1 MKPALS
7 LFTKILLTFTCLAQE
22 APQTQERSKFSIS
35 AGAGFGFRT
44 AKVSSSLE
52 GQVYIDEK
60 SMLSGISFFIAPRY
74 QLNNSYSIGVT
85 YRQFSASKS
94 SNYPQNFKTIK
105 LDANQKRNIY
115 YIGPSLHYHD
125 IQDYA
130 ELNMFMSMG
139 YIGYFGEIEIEINNE
154 VYRTTKLTGANLG
167 LEIGIEYLWR
177 IAPDFYAGA
186 SLGYTLGT
194 LSEIK
199 QKTESETQTIKL
211 GGDEREGLQFL
222 NLSPLIRLY
231 L

>member
-1 MKPALS
+1 M
-7 LFTKILLTFTCLAQE
+7 AQE

-52 GQVYIDEK
+52 GQVYKDEK

-85 YRQFSASKS
+85 YRQFSTSKS
-94 SNYPQNFKTIK
+94 SNYIPFK

-139 YIGYFGEIEIEINNE
+139 YIGYFGEIEIDNE
-154 VYRTTKLTGANLG
+154 VYRTTKRTGANLG

-177 IAPDFYAGA
+177 IAPNFYAGA

>member
-1 MKPALS
+1 
-7 LFTKILLTFTCLAQE
+7 
-22 APQTQERSKFSIS
+22 
-35 AGAGFGFRT
+35 
-44 AKVSSSLE
+44 
-52 GQVYIDEK
+52 
-60 SMLSGISFFIAPRY
+60 MLSGISFFIAPRY

-85 YRQFSASKS
+85 YRQFSTSKS
-94 SNYPQNFKTIK
+94 SNYSQNFKTIK

-154 VYRTTKLTGANLG
+154 VYRTTKRTGANLG

-177 IAPDFYAGA
+177 IAPNFYAGA

>member
-1 MKPALS
+1 MKKWKQCVFLHVKISIYLKCQILFIVKPALS
-7 LFTKILLTFTCLAQE
+7 LFTTILLTFTCLAQE

-52 GQVYIDEK
+52 GQVYKDEK

-115 YIGPSLHYHD
+115 YIGPL
-125 IQDYA
+125 
-130 ELNMFMSMG
+130 
-139 YIGYFGEIEIEINNE
+139 
-154 VYRTTKLTGANLG
+154 
-167 LEIGIEYLWR
+167 
-177 IAPDFYAGA
+177 
-186 SLGYTLGT
+186 YTIMT
-194 LSEIK
+194 YKIM
-199 QKTESETQTIKL
+199 Q
-211 GGDEREGLQFL
+211 
-222 NLSPLIRLY
+222 N
-231 L
+231 

>member
-7 LFTKILLTFTCLAQE
+7 LFTTILLTFTCLAQE
-22 APQTQERSKFSIS
+22 APQTQERSKLSIS

-52 GQVYIDEK
+52 GQVYKDEK

-85 YRQFSASKS
+85 YRQFSTSKS
-94 SNYPQNFKTIK
+94 SNYIPFK

-115 YIGPSLHYHD
+115 YIGPSIHYLD

-139 YIGYFGEIEIEINNE
+139 YIGYFGEIEIDNE
-154 VYRTTKLTGANLG
+154 VYRTTKRTGANLG

-177 IAPDFYAGA
+177 IAPNFYAGA

-211 GGDEREGLQFL
+211 GDDEREGLQFL

>member
-1 MKPALS
+1 MYK
-7 LFTKILLTFTCLAQE
+7 
-22 APQTQERSKFSIS
+22 
-35 AGAGFGFRT
+35 
-44 AKVSSSLE
+44 
-52 GQVYIDEK
+52 DEK

-85 YRQFSASKS
+85 YRQFSTSKS
-94 SNYPQNFKTIK
+94 SNYIPFK

-154 VYRTTKLTGANLG
+154 VYKTTKLTGANLG

-177 IAPDFYAGA
+177 IAPNFYAGA

>member
-7 LFTKILLTFTCLAQE
+7 LFTTILLTFTCLAQE

-52 GQVYIDEK
+52 GQVYKDEK

-85 YRQFSASKS
+85 YRQFSTSKS
-94 SNYPQNFKTIK
+94 SNYIPFK

-139 YIGYFGEIEIEINNE
+139 YIGYFGEIEIDNE
-154 VYRTTKLTGANLG
+154 VYRTTKRTGANLG

-177 IAPDFYAGA
+177 IAPNFYAGA

-211 GGDEREGLQFL
+211 GDDEREGLQFL